1 MAAAVVVTNIIVMA
15 AMLAV
20 VKVGIDREVQDVQGE
35 EVAAAAGVA
44 DKAEEKDTVVEA
56 ADGMGIENEM

>member
-1 MAAAVVVTNIIVMA
+1 MA

-20 VKVGIDREVQDVQGE
+20 VKVGIDREVQGVQGE
-35 EVAAAAGVA
+35 EVVAAAGVA
-44 DKAEEKDTVVEA
+44 DKAEEKVTVVEAA